1 MPRVAVPQQSNSE
14 EGDMNI
20 GFIGLGNMGGGMA
33 ANVLRAGYDLTVH
46 DLRRE
51 AATPLLENG
60 ASWADTPAEL
70 AAGCDVVL
78 TSLPGPREVE
88 AIALGDSGVLEGSAS
103 GSVYID
109 LSTSSPTLIR
119 SIAEDFAAKGVS
131 VLDAPVSGGPVGA
144 RTGRLA
150 VMVGGD
156 REVYERVKPAL
167 DAIGDKVSYIGPV
180 GSGSIAK
187 LMHNCIGYGLQT
199 IVAECLTLGVK
210 AGVDPEPLFEAIS
223 NGSVGRGSSFANTYP
238 NTFLAGNFD
247 PPSFALRLAHKDVSL
262 ALELGREYGVPM
274 SVGNIAHQEL
284 TSALNRGW
292 GDMDSRVA
300 MKLQEERAGNIEVR
314 IEKPDADAL
323 EA

>member
-1 MPRVAVPQQSNSE
+1 
-14 EGDMNI
+14 
-20 GFIGLGNMGGGMA
+20 MG
-33 ANVLRAGYDLTVH
+33 
-46 DLRRE
+46 
-51 AATPLLENG
+51 
-60 ASWADTPAEL
+60 
-70 AAGCDVVL
+70 
-78 TSLPGPREVE
+78 
-88 AIALGDSGVLEGSAS
+88 EGSKS

-144 RTGRLA
+144 RTGKLA

-156 REVYERVKPAL
+156 REVYDRVKPAL

-210 AGVDPEPLFEAIS
+210 AGVDPQPLFEAIS

-247 PPSFALRLAHKDVSL
+247 PPSFALSLAHKDVSL

-284 TSALNRGW
+284 TAALNRGW
-292 GDMDSRVA
+292 ADLDSRVA

-314 IEKPDADAL
+314 IPKADADAL

>member
-1 MPRVAVPQQSNSE
+1 
-14 EGDMNI
+14 MNI

-33 ANVLRAGYDLTVH
+33 ANVLRAGHDLTVH

-60 ASWADTPAEL
+60 ASWADTPAEV
-70 AAGCDVVL
+70 AAASDVVL

-88 AIALGDSGVLEGSAS
+88 AIALGEDGVLTGSTS
-103 GSVYID
+103 GKVYID

-167 DAIGDKVSYIGPV
+167 DAIGDKVSYIGPI

-262 ALELGREYGVPM
+262 ALELAREYGVPM

-292 GDMDSRVA
+292 ADLDSRVA
-300 MKLQEERAGNIEVR
+300 MKLQEERAGNVEVR
-314 IEKPDADAL
+314 IEKADADAL

>member
-1 MPRVAVPQQSNSE
+1 MR
-14 EGDMNI
+14 I

-51 AATPLLENG
+51 SATSLLEAG

-70 AAGCDVVL
+70 AASCDIVL

-88 AIALGDSGVLEGSAS
+88 ATALGEGGVLEGMVSKAAEDGNS
-103 GSVYID
+103 GGVYID

-119 SIAEDFAAKGVS
+119 DIAVQFAEQGLS

-144 RTGRLA
+144 RTGKLA
-150 VMVGGD
+150 VMVGGERD
-156 REVYERVKPAL
+156 VYDRVKPAL

-210 AGVDPEPLFEAIS
+210 AGVDPEPLYEAIS

-262 ALELGREYGVPM
+262 ALELSREYGVPM
-274 SVGNIAHQEL
+274 SVGNIAYQEL
-284 TSALNRGW
+284 TAALNRGW
-292 GDMDSRVA
+292 ADMDSRIA
-300 MKLQEERAGNIEVR
+300 MTLQEERAGGVEVR
-314 IEKPDADAL
+314 IAKSDADAL

>member
-1 MPRVAVPQQSNSE
+1 
-14 EGDMNI
+14 MNI

-33 ANVLRAGYDLTVH
+33 ANVLRAGHELTVH
-46 DLRRE
+46 DLQRE

-60 ASWADTPAEL
+60 ASWADTPAEV
-70 AAGCDVVL
+70 AAVSDVVL

-88 AIALGDSGVLEGSAS
+88 AIALGDSGVLEGSTS
-103 GSVYID
+103 GKVYID

-167 DAIGDKVSYIGPV
+167 DAIGDKVSYIGPI

-262 ALELGREYGVPM
+262 ALELAREYGVPM

-292 GDMDSRVA
+292 ADLDSRVA
-300 MKLQEERAGNIEVR
+300 MKLQEERAGNVEVR
-314 IEKPDADAL
+314 IEKADADAL

>member
-1 MPRVAVPQQSNSE
+1 MK
-14 EGDMNI
+14 I

-51 AATPLLENG
+51 SATPLLEAG
-60 ASWADTPAEL
+60 TSWADTPAEL
-70 AAGCDVVL
+70 AAACDIVL

-88 AIALGDSGVLEGSAS
+88 AIALGEGGVLEGMVGKAAAGGDS
-103 GSVYID
+103 GVYID

-119 SIAEDFAAKGVS
+119 GIAERFAEHGLS

-150 VMVGGD
+150 VMVGGEHD
-156 REVYERVKPAL
+156 VYERVKPAL

-210 AGVDPEPLFEAIS
+210 AGVDPEPLYEAIS

-262 ALELGREYGVPM
+262 ALELAREYGVPM

-284 TSALNRGW
+284 TAALNRGW
-292 GDMDSRVA
+292 ADMDSRVA
-300 MKLQEERAGNIEVR
+300 MKLQEERAGGVEVR
-314 IEKPDADAL
+314 IAKGDADAM

>member
-1 MPRVAVPQQSNSE
+1 MK
-14 EGDMNI
+14 I

-51 AATPLLENG
+51 AATPLLEGG

-70 AAGCDVVL
+70 AASCDIVL

-88 AIALGDSGVLEGSAS
+88 AIALGEGGILEGMGEGGKS
-103 GSVYID
+103 GGVYID

-119 SIAEDFAAKGVS
+119 GIAEDFAAEGVS

-156 REVYERVKPAL
+156 RDVYERVKPAL

-210 AGVDPEPLFEAIS
+210 AGVDPQPLFEAIS

-247 PPSFALRLAHKDVSL
+247 PPSFALSLAHKGCQPRAGTRARVRRADERGQHRAPRADRRAQSRLGGHGL
-262 ALELGREYGVPM
+262 AHSHDAARGARRQHRSADSEARRRRAG
-274 SVGNIAHQEL
+274 SVGCTPN
-284 TSALNRGW
+284 S
-292 GDMDSRVA
+292 
-300 MKLQEERAGNIEVR
+300 
-314 IEKPDADAL
+314 
-323 EA
+323 

>member
-1 MPRVAVPQQSNSE
+1 
-14 EGDMNI
+14 MNI

-33 ANVLRAGYDLTVH
+33 ANVLRAGHALTVH
-46 DLRRE
+46 DLRRD
-51 AATPLLENG
+51 AATPLLESG
-60 ASWADTPAEL
+60 AAWADTPAEL
-70 AAGCDVVL
+70 AVASDIVL

-88 AIALGDSGVLEGSAS
+88 AIALGEGGILEGI
-103 GSVYID
+103 GEGGVYID

-119 SIAEDFAAKGVS
+119 SIAERFADKGVS

-156 REVYERVKPAL
+156 RTVYERVKPAL
-167 DAIGDKVSYIGPV
+167 DAIGDKVSYIGGI
-180 GSGSIAK
+180 GSGCVAK

-210 AGVDPEPLFEAIS
+210 AGVEPGPLFEAIS

-238 NTFLAGNFD
+238 NTYLAGNFD

-262 ALELGREYGVPM
+262 ALELAREYGVPM

-284 TSALNRGW
+284 TAALNRGW
-292 GDMDSRVA
+292 ADQDSRIA
-300 MKLQEERAGNIEVR
+300 MRLQEERAGNIEVR
-314 IEKPDADAL
+314 IENPDAHAQN
-323 EA
+323 A

>member
-1 MPRVAVPQQSNSE
+1 MSK
-14 EGDMNI
+14 GLIMNI

-33 ANVLRAGYDLTVH
+33 ANVLRAGHDLTVH

-51 AATPLLENG
+51 AATPLLEDG

-70 AAGCDVVL
+70 AAACDIVL

-88 AIALGDSGVLEGSAS
+88 AIALGESGIHEGSKG

-119 SIAEDFAAKGVS
+119 SIAENFAAKGVN

-156 REVYERVKPAL
+156 REVYDRVKPAL
-167 DAIGDKVSYIGPV
+167 DAIGDKVSYIGPI

-210 AGVDPEPLFEAIS
+210 AGVDPQPLFEAIS

-247 PPSFALRLAHKDVSL
+247 PPSFALQLAHKDVSL

-300 MKLQEERAGNIEVR
+300 MKLQEERAGNVEVR
-314 IEKPDADAL
+314 IAKPDSDAL